1 MLRKVFAAV
10 LFGILSLSCTTAGER
25 TAPSPPAAR
34 CSAARTLEAPFRCH
48 FFELDKAAY
57 VYPLNGSHC
66 YELTDAWNRGRNG
79 YVYFKL
85 HSATTLRVAHGA
97 TGACPDRFPVSVA
110 RSY

>member
-57 VYPLNGSHC
+57 QPVEKGAI
-66 YELTDAWNRGRNG
+66 D
-79 YVYFKL
+79 
-85 HSATTLRVAHGA
+85 RVSLDGE
-97 TGACPDRFPVSVA
+97 T
-110 RSY
+110 